1 MTKLRDQMT
10 QDMVLRGLSP
20 DTQRAY
26 LRAVTLLAQY
36 YDRSPDRVSM
46 REVKGYLLHLHQDRK
61 LSTSACNL
69 AAAAMR
75 FLYHKTLDRSCT
87 DFEIPFA
94 RKPTKL
100 PHVLSRGEVVR
111 LVGRT
116 HFPRHRVLFL
126 VAYSAGL
133 RVSEIVKLRPLDI
146 DSGRMVIRVEQ
157 GKGAKDRLS
166 VLSPRLLE
174 VLRDHCRREPPG
186 EFLFPS
192 RDGKGHLRAGALQ
205 LAFSRAKLRAKIEK
219 PGGIHLLR
227 HSFATHMLE
236 AGADL
241 HTLQRLL
248 GHRSI
253 RTTTRY
259 LHLMDPAR
267 CAARACPEL
276 LDFSFE

>member
-10 QDMVLRGLSP
+10 EDMVLRGLAPS
-20 DTQRAY
+20 TQRVY
-26 LRAVTLLAQY
+26 LRSITQLAQY
-36 YDRSPDRVSM
+36 YNRSPDRVSR
-46 REVKGYLLHLHQDRK
+46 REVKRYLLHLHQDRK
-61 LSTSACNL
+61 LSKSACNIV
-69 AAAAMR
+69 ASAMR

-87 DFEIPFA
+87 GFDIPYA
-94 RKPTKL
+94 RKPTQL

-111 LVGRT
+111 LMVRT

-133 RVSEIVKLRPLDI
+133 RVGEIVRLRPLDI
-146 DSGRMVIRVEQ
+146 DSGRMVIRIEQ

-174 VLRDHCRREPPG
+174 VLRDYCRREQPG

-192 RDGKGHLRAGALQ
+192 RDGKGHLSIKALQ
-205 LAFSRAKLRAKIEK
+205 VAFSRAKLRAKIHK

-267 CAARACPEL
+267 SAARACPEL
-276 LDFSFE
+276 IDFALE